1 MHHKRD
7 AKTEQSFV
15 RNVEGGLSVGGEA
28 GSDDVLQEERA
39 LAHDNL
45 VLAAVLDRRVELVV
59 HDEGGCEPLD
69 VGVEALDQSE
79 LSTAALL
86 QSQLTWLARL

>member
-7 AKTEQSFV
+7 AKTEQSFI
-15 RNVEGGLSVGGEA
+15 RNVEGGPAVGGEA

-39 LAHDNL
+39 LAHDHL

-59 HDEGGCEPLD
+59 DDEGGGGPLD

-86 QSQLTWLARL
+86 QSRLTWLARL